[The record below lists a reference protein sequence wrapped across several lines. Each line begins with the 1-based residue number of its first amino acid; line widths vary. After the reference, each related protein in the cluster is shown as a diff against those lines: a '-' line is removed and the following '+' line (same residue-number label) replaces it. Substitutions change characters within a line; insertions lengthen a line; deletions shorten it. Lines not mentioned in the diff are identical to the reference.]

1 MTWKDELRNIP
12 APDPPKDLL
21 ECILASRAA
30 GVRVVLPQDR
40 STVSR
45 RAALLFLTAAAAAV
59 VLVMR
64 ARSGDQRPVG
74 TENEFPEIMA
84 GLSLWPPD
92 AVAQEPGPPRRPR
105 YEPVR
110 NLQVARAR
118 GGTWTYRTCT
128 VFDDVLTNC
137 RGRLTIT
144 ISQAKWDDRPA
155 WLRSQQETSVRHGPS
170 DTTNTIRTSLDTAY
184 IDPATLRPIYHA
196 MNGKQFHFVRRVTR
210 DTVREALDT
219 RDRYPR
225 TSRSGHGI
233 PGAQDA
239 PLVLRWARVDL
250 TLLLQVL
257 PLDRWCG

>member
-74 TENEFPEIMA
+74 TENEFPDITA

-92 AVAQEPGPPRRPR
+92 AGGQGPGPPPRPR
-105 YEPVR
+105 HQPVR
-110 NLQVARAR
+110 KPQLGRARA
-118 GGTWTYRTCT
+118 GTWADPTRPGVGDGPTH
-128 VFDDVLTNC
+128 F
-137 RGRLTIT
+137 RRRL
-144 ISQAKWDDRPA
+144 P
-155 WLRSQQETSVRHGPS
+155 
-170 DTTNTIRTSLDTAY
+170 
-184 IDPATLRPIYHA
+184 
-196 MNGKQFHFVRRVTR
+196 
-210 DTVREALDT
+210 
-219 RDRYPR
+219 
-225 TSRSGHGI
+225 
-233 PGAQDA
+233 
-239 PLVLRWARVDL
+239 
-250 TLLLQVL
+250 
-257 PLDRWCG
+257 